1 MSSTTEHTTSAS
13 ITGSPS
19 IVDVADAIH
28 DFVSR
33 LVNDANSKSV
43 DHSFMSS
50 DLGFS
55 HFKSL
60 LVLRAKGT
68 LSVNELAEQLT
79 LSVAATG
86 RAVDKLVQLG
96 LVDRREDASDRRV
109 KRVSLTGDAEKELA
123 SWMGAK
129 EDRVRDFVGGL
140 PDPLRDRLFNVLTE
154 IINGDY
160 LGPADPAMSAIRCTP
175 TTETPK
181 PRKVRHD
188 CPSRRAPR

>member
-1 MSSTTEHTTSAS
+1 MSSTTARSTSAPTS
-13 ITGSPS
+13 GSPS
-19 IVDVADAIH
+19 IADVADAIH

-33 LVNDANSKSV
+33 LVNDANSNSV
-43 DHSFMSS
+43 DHSFMNS

-68 LSVNELAEQLT
+68 LSVNELAESLS

-96 LVDRREDASDRRV
+96 LVDRREDTADRRV
-109 KRVSLTGDAEKELA
+109 KRVSLTGEAEKELA

-129 EDRVRDFVGGL
+129 EDRVRDFVGSL
-140 PDPLRDRLFNVLTE
+140 PDPLRDRFFNVLTE
-154 IINGDY
+154 VINGDY
-160 LGPADPAMSAIRCTP
+160 LGPADPAMTAIRSTP
-175 TTETPK
+175 NTATPK
-181 PRKVRHD
+181 GTP
-188 CPSRRAPR
+188 